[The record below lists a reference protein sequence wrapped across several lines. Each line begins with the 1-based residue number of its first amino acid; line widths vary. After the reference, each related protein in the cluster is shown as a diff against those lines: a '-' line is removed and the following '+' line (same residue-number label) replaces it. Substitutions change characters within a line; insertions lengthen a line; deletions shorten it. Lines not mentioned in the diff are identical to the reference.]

1 MKRKIWICVVSIFLT
16 LSVAGFAHADEVTDW
31 NQVMLRASLLS
42 GGSPLVVSRVAAIVQ
57 TAVFDAV
64 NGVDPRYGYIRV
76 QPAAPQGSSARAAA
90 VQAAYV
96 TLVSLFP
103 TQQSTFDA
111 QRAVS
116 LLEIASDE
124 DSASIASGIQWGQ
137 SVANAILAWRSTDG
151 FTPPPPP
158 FLGGSSV
165 GMWRPTPPA
174 LAAGAGPQFAY
185 MTPWTIPSPSQ
196 FRPAGPPAL
205 TSARYAEDFAETKSM
220 GHIASPIRTSDQTIA
235 AFFWNSASAAY
246 LWNSVAQSLLK
257 DRIRSKKPRM
267 LLANARLFA
276 RLNIAMADAAIAC
289 WEAKYAYVFWRP
301 VTAIP
306 LADTDNNPATIADPA
321 WSPLFATPAHPEYP
335 SGHSALSGAAT
346 VVLEERFG
354 KNTHFHVRS
363 DLLFGAV
370 RSFKNFSDAMEEI
383 QNARI
388 YAGIH
393 FRSATQDGQALGVAV
408 GNYVLQHAVL
418 PLAGK

>member
-1 MKRKIWICVVSIFLT
+1 MKRKIWICIVSIFLT
-16 LSVAGFAHADEVTDW
+16 FSAANFAHADEVTDW

-42 GGSPLVVSRVAAIVQ
+42 GASPLVVSRVAAMVQ
-57 TAVFDAV
+57 SAVFDAV
-64 NGVDPRYGYIRV
+64 NGVEPRYNYIHV
-76 QPAAPQGSSARAAA
+76 KPAAPQGSSARAAA

-96 TLVSLFP
+96 TIVSLFP
-103 TQQSTFDA
+103 ARQSIFDA
-111 QRAVS
+111 QRSVS
-116 LLEIASDE
+116 LQEIASEE
-124 DSASIASGIQWGQ
+124 DSASIAAGIQWGKD
-137 SVANAILAWRSTDG
+137 VANAILAWRSTDG

-158 FLGGSSV
+158 FLGGSSQ
-165 GMWRPTPPA
+165 GMWRATPPA
-174 LAAGAGPQFAY
+174 FAAGAGKQFAY
-185 MTPWTIPSPSQ
+185 IAPWAIQSPSQ

-205 TSARYAEDFAETKSM
+205 TSARYAKDLDETKTM
-220 GHIASPIRTSDQTIA
+220 GHITSASDQTSA
-235 AFFWNSASAAY
+235 AFFWDSASPGY

-257 DRIRSKKPRM
+257 DKVASKKTKT
-267 LLANARLFA
+267 LLENARLFA

-301 VTAIP
+301 ITAIP
-306 LADTDNNPATIADPA
+306 LADTDNNPATIEDPA

-346 VVLEERFG
+346 VVLEDRFG

-393 FRSATQDGQALGVAV
+393 FRSATEDGQAVGIAI

-418 PLAGK
+418 PLAAK

>member
-1 MKRKIWICVVSIFLT
+1 MKRKIWICIVSIFLT
-16 LSVAGFAHADEVTDW
+16 FSATNYAQADEVTDW
-31 NQVMLRASLLS
+31 NQIMLRASLLS
-42 GGSPLVVSRVAAIVQ
+42 GASPLVVSRVAAMVQ
-57 TAVFDAV
+57 SAVFDAV
-64 NGVDPRYGYIRV
+64 NGVEPRYNYIHV
-76 QPAAPQGSSARAAA
+76 KPAAPQGSSARAAA

-124 DSASIASGIQWGQ
+124 DSASIAAGVQWGKD
-137 SVANAILAWRSTDG
+137 VATAILAWRSTDG

-158 FLGGSSV
+158 FLGGSSP
-165 GMWRPTPPA
+165 GKWRPTPPA
-174 LAAGAGPQFAY
+174 LAPGAGPQFAH

-205 TSARYAEDFAETKSM
+205 TSSRYVQDFNETKTM
-220 GHIASPIRTSDQTIA
+220 GHVTSATRTSDQTAA
-235 AFFWNSASAAY
+235 AFFWDSTSAAY

-257 DRIRSKKPRM
+257 DTARSKNPRR
-267 LLANARLFA
+267 LLENARLFA

-301 VTAIP
+301 ITAIP
-306 LADTDNNPATIADPA
+306 LADTDDSPATIADPA

-346 VVLEERFG
+346 VVLEDGFG
-354 KNTHFHVRS
+354 KNTHFDVRS
-363 DLLFGAV
+363 DLLFGEV
-370 RSFKNFSDAMEEI
+370 RSFKNFSDAMDEI

-393 FRSATQDGQALGVAV
+393 FRSATEDGQAVGIAI

-418 PLAGK
+418 PLAAK